1 VRQGSQTEIYPSL
14 LSLGVDPLL
23 MGNKGGIRFQQ
34 HTSLDMNKITANM
47 NGTAHFCVSYVNINL
62 DHIIVITIKQNLY

>member
-1 VRQGSQTEIYPSL
+1 
-14 LSLGVDPLL
+14 